1 MRQYRY
7 EEMVEADVDR
17 GVVDWQYGYEELR
30 AILVG
35 NVPYPEK
42 RTPGARLN
50 RAVAFMREFERVMA
64 GREGHT

>member
-1 MRQYRY
+1 MKQYWY
-7 EEMVEADVDR
+7 KEMVKADVER

-42 RTPGARLN
+42 GAPGARLN
-50 RAVAFMREFERVMA
+50 RAVVFMREFERVMA

>member
-42 RTPGARLN
+42 RTPGVRLN
-50 RAVAFMREFERVMA
+50 RAVAFMREFDRVMA

>member
-1 MRQYRY
+1 MKQYWY
-7 EEMVEADVDR
+7 KEMVEADVDR

-42 RTPGARLN
+42 KTPAARLD
-50 RAVAFMREFERVMA
+50 RAVAFMKEFERLMSSK
-64 GREGHT
+64 EEQP

>member
-1 MRQYRY
+1 MKQYWY
-7 EEMVEADVDR
+7 KEMVEADMKR

-35 NVPYPEK
+35 TIPYPEK

-50 RAVAFMREFERVMA
+50 RAVAFMKEFERVMSSK
-64 GREGHT
+64 GEQS

>member
-1 MRQYRY
+1 MKQYWY
-7 EEMVEADVDR
+7 KEMVEADAER

-42 RTPGARLN
+42 GAPGARLN

-64 GREGHT
+64 GRKGHT

>member
-1 MRQYRY
+1 MRQYWY

-35 NVPYPEK
+35 NAPYPEK

>member
-7 EEMVEADVDR
+7 EEMVDADVDR

>member
-1 MRQYRY
+1 MP
-7 EEMVEADVDR
+7 ET
-17 GVVDWQYGYEELR
+17 VVFSDAYVWTFLAQLAILFI